1 MRFSTISRLF
11 RLPLLVLLPIGL
23 LSGCA
28 HQSATSEPSLERIDY
43 VSQTDKSERQ
53 FFVYLPRGYDESS
66 KTWPVMLFLHGNG
79 ERGNGRDELGYV
91 LKHGPLYEA
100 WIQKRDLPFIIIAP
114 QLPMFD
120 MDQKVDYLR
129 DRDPNTIPERLVEGT
144 PARPEAFPTP
154 EPMSASPA
162 PESMAEVPA
171 SLPNGWD
178 LLEADLLAMLDKV
191 ESQYT
196 VDPER
201 VYLTGLSYG
210 GFGTWYMASKHPEKF
225 AAIAPVVGWGHPE
238 LMAPIAEHQLPLWV
252 FAGGR
257 DSAVEAKYFY
267 PGLNELEQLGHQE
280 VRFTNHEDMAHDAWT
295 RVYQSDDLYH
305 WLLKQVRDQ

>member
-1 MRFSTISRLF
+1 M
-11 RLPLLVLLPIGL
+11 
-23 LSGCA
+23 
-28 HQSATSEPSLERIDY
+28 ERIDY
-43 VSQTDKSERQ
+43 VSDLDQSERQ
-53 FFVYLPRGYDESS
+53 FFVYLPRGYENSN
-66 KTWPVMLFLHGNG
+66 KAWPVMLFLHGNG
-79 ERGNGRDELGYV
+79 ERGNGLDELGYV

-129 DRDPNTIPERLVEGT
+129 DRDPATIPERLAHGT
-144 PARPEAFPTP
+144 PPRPEAFATP
-154 EPMSASPA
+154 GPMEAAPA
-162 PESMAEVPA
+162 PESLADVPA
-171 SLPNGWD
+171 LLPKGWD
-178 LLEADLLAMLDKV
+178 LLETDLLAMLDKV
-191 ESQYT
+191 ESEYT
-196 VDPER
+196 TDPNR

-210 GFGTWYMASKHPEKF
+210 GFGTWYMANKHPEKF

-257 DSAVEAKYFY
+257 DSAVEVKYFY
-267 PGLNELEQLGHQE
+267 PGLNKLEQLGHPE

-295 RVYQSDDLYH
+295 RVYRSEDLYR
-305 WLLKQVRDQ
+305 WLLEQERDQ